1 MIVIVYFIVLVIEF
15 FQLDFNKNFD

>member
-15 FQLDFNKNFD
+15 FQLDFNKIFD